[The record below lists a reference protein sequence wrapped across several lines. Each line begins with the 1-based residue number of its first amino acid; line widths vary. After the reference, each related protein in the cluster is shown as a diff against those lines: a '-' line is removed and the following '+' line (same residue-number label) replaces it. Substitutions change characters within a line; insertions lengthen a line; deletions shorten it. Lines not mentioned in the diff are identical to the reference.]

1 MGLFYKRGCQVK
13 TLSPSQ
19 GGFVFLGIQ
28 PLLATLTLLRI
39 ALWASPRISGSHLAF
54 VRSAL
59 APISSSVATWP
70 TMVLSEARAVA
81 RHYGFVG
88 LSEGAWWPVRLIRLS
103 RPGYLPSNPCAQLLQ
118 PSNVRVTPPDWVV
131 VRAYAACGI
140 RCWAAN
146 VSPFFHRIRAI
157 AAILRA
163 SVSRAMAGSIPL
175 ATLLS

>member
-70 TMVLSEARAVA
+70 VGSEEARGCASLRPPLKLYV
-81 RHYGFVG
+81 
-88 LSEGAWWPVRLIRLS
+88 PVSGIQLS
-103 RPGYLPSNPCAQLLQ
+103 RRRS
-118 PSNVRVTPPDWVV
+118 
-131 VRAYAACGI
+131 
-140 RCWAAN
+140 
-146 VSPFFHRIRAI
+146 
-157 AAILRA
+157 
-163 SVSRAMAGSIPL
+163 
-175 ATLLS
+175 